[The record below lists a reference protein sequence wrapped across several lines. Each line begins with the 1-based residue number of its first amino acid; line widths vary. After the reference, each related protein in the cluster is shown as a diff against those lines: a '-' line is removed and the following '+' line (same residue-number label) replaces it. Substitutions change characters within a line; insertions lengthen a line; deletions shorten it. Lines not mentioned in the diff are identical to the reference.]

1 MPSARLSRLLS
12 AVLAAAL
19 LTLSGHAMSVVVP
32 SFPELVATADT
43 IIRGEVTDVHSAA
56 VATAQGQAIK
66 TFVTLHVERALK
78 GSAGETFTLELLG
91 GTVGTR
97 TLRVPGMPVFKVG
110 QRGVVFISEN
120 GQVLCPLVSAG
131 YGRFQVRHDAAT
143 ERDYVVRDN
152 GTPLT
157 SIDGV
162 TQPMSELPAAAG
174 ASSPARA
181 LSLADF
187 ETQIAAQVQRAVPVQ
202 KIP

>member
-1 MPSARLSRLLS
+1 MPPARVSRFLA

-19 LTLSGHAMSVVVP
+19 LTLSGRAMSVVVP

-43 IIRGEVTDVHSAA
+43 IIRGEVTEVRSAA

-66 TFVTLHVERALK
+66 TFVTLRVERALK
-78 GSAGETFTLELLG
+78 GSVGDTFTLELLG

-131 YGRFQVRHDAAT
+131 YGRFQVRHDAAV

-152 GTPLT
+152 GTPLAALA
-157 SIDGV
+157 DV
-162 TQPMSELPAAAG
+162 AQPMAEVPPTAGAAA
-174 ASSPARA
+174 AARA